1 MNKYLVSYKT
11 NSNHLIIEAEN
22 IIHDH
27 AAGEYIIENAV
38 SGTPLTV
45 LRDKYITSVEQI
57 EVKVVM

>member
-22 IIHDH
+22 IIHEN
-27 AAGEYIIENAV
+27 GKYYIENAA

-45 LRDKYITSVEQI
+45 LNDKYITSVEQI
-57 EVKVVM
+57 EVKAVI